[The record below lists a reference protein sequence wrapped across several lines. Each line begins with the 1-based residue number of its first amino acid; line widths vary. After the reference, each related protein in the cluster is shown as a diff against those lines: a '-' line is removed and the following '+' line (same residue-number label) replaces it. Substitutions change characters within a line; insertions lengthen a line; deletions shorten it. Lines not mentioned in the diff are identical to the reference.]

1 MSKFKAGDK
10 VVWMGR
16 TRETFDEDLTVGEV
30 YIVLGYH
37 RGYPDSIEIEDSDG
51 KEIVFM
57 LESNFDLYVEQPA
70 VIDDGLRYFKYLG
83 EQPTPPGKEK
93 HIPLPD
99 DGLTVGKVYT
109 TDRYDDASVE
119 RFIPDMLIT
128 LDNAK
133 IYWVEVHH
141 FLEVNKPAT
150 QAVKDENDSHVGTGK
165 LKVTMAQ
172 FTDRNGDTIT
182 IKRSAC
188 RHYYM
193 KKPGQPQ
200 QRIHKK
206 QLSGILSGLAAAL

>member
-16 TRETFDEDLTVGEV
+16 TRETFDNDLTVGEV
-30 YIVLGYH
+30 YTVLGYH
-37 RGYPDSIEIEDSDG
+37 REYPDSIEIEDSDG

-57 LESNFDLYVEQPA
+57 LASNFDLYVEQPA
-70 VIDDGLRYFKYLG
+70 VVDDVLRYFKYLG
-83 EQPTPPGKEK
+83 EQRTPPGKERGMT
-93 HIPLPD
+93 LPYSD
-99 DGLTVGKVYT
+99 LTVGKVYS
-109 TDRYDDASVE
+109 TDRYDDDYAEQFV
-119 RFIPDMLIT
+119 PDMLIT
-128 LDNAK
+128 LDNDK
-133 IYWVEVHH
+133 TTWVEVHH
-141 FLEVNKPAT
+141 FLEVNKPAI

-206 QLSGILSGLAAAL
+206 QLSGILSGLAAVL